1 MFVSLWVLLCRV
13 DAFGFPGDVQGT
25 DDFESSFEAR
35 SAARKAVQFRRCI
48 RGTSLSTGKGLR
60 NRGFGKRSHFGES
73 LCPCPVFAN
82 LVMFQVTVDRL
93 GTRQNIPAPSHPVQA
108 EVHLQ
113 KGGEIKVFRQ
123 LEIRDLSPGCLLLI
137 CILMSLGNALRDF
150 LGC

>member
-1 MFVSLWVLLCRV
+1 MPSASRAMFKVQMILSQVSKHEAQLGRLYS
-13 DAFGFPGDVQGT
+13 FGV
-25 DDFESSFEAR
+25 A
-35 SAARKAVQFRRCI
+35 SAAPPF
-48 RGTSLSTGKGLR
+48 LSTGKGLR

-150 LGC
+150 SGC